1 MKTDLIK
8 TIKAKAPKS
17 NFIII
22 TCFYIN
28 VLLVICSCTFY
39 AGATKKNEENKRI
52 KEAAAQVF
60 DFPEIKKEETPK
72 TLPKK
77 KQKARQS

>member
-1 MKTDLIK
+1 MKTK
-8 TIKAKAPKS
+8 TTKIPKT
-17 NFIII
+17 NFIIV

-39 AGATKKNEENKRI
+39 AGATKKHEENMRI
-52 KEAAAQVF
+52 REAAAQVF
-60 DFPEIKKEETPK
+60 DFPDLRKEEAPK

-77 KQKARQS
+77 KQKARES

>member
-1 MKTDLIK
+1 MKTK
-8 TIKAKAPKS
+8 TTKTPKT
-17 NFIII
+17 NFIIV

-39 AGATKKNEENKRI
+39 AGATKKHEENMRI
-52 KEAAAQVF
+52 REAAAQVF
-60 DFPEIKKEETPK
+60 DFPDLKKEEAPK

-77 KQKARQS
+77 KQKTRES

>member
-1 MKTDLIK
+1 MKTK
-8 TIKAKAPKS
+8 TTKTPKT

-22 TCFYIN
+22 TCFYAN
-28 VLLVICSCTFY
+28 VLLAICSCTFY
-39 AGATKKNEENKRI
+39 AGATKKHEENKRI

-60 DFPEIKKEETPK
+60 DFPEIKKEEVPQ

>member
-1 MKTDLIK
+1 MKTK
-8 TIKAKAPKS
+8 TTKT
-17 NFIII
+17 NFVIV

-28 VLLVICSCTFY
+28 ILLTICSCTFY

-52 KEAAAQVF
+52 KSAAAQVF
-60 DFPEIKKEETPK
+60 DFPDLNKEEVTQSRHFSPQ

>member
-1 MKTDLIK
+1 MKTK
-8 TIKAKAPKS
+8 TTKIPKT

-39 AGATKKNEENKRI
+39 AGATKKHEENKKIRA
-52 KEAAAQVF
+52 AAAQVF
-60 DFPEIKKEETPK
+60 DFPDLKKEELPK

-77 KQKARQS
+77 KEKARQS

>member
-1 MKTDLIK
+1 MKTK
-8 TIKAKAPKS
+8 TTKIPKT
-17 NFIII
+17 NFIIV

-39 AGATKKNEENKRI
+39 AGATKKHEENMRI
-52 KEAAAQVF
+52 REAAAQVF
-60 DFPEIKKEETPK
+60 DFPDLRKEETPK

-77 KQKARQS
+77 KQKMGES